1 MIKNIFLDLDDT
13 ILDFQ
18 KAEAIALSKTLTILG
33 LTPTNEIISR
43 YSQINLEQWRLLE
56 EEKCTREQVLINRFK
71 ILFLEFGINCSGLE
85 AKEQYEQLL
94 GVGHYFIPN
103 ALDILETLHTQ
114 YNLYLASNGTSAV
127 QASRIKSAGIEKFFK
142 EIFISEHI
150 GYNKPNL
157 AFFEHCF
164 DNIADFAKDETI
176 IIGDSLTS
184 DIKGGNNAEIYT
196 CWFNPNR
203 TINNTNIFPDYE
215 IIELNDISTVI
226 TKIKEIQK

>member
-18 KAEAIALSKTLTILG
+18 QAEAIALSKTLTLLG
-33 LTPTNEIISR
+33 LNPTNEIVSR
-43 YSQINLEQWRLLE
+43 YSQINAEQWRLLE

-71 ILFLEFGINCSGLE
+71 ILFLEFDINCSGLE
-85 AKEQYEQLL
+85 AKEKYEYLL
-94 GVGHYFIPN
+94 GIGHYFIPN

-114 YNLYLASNGTSAV
+114 YNLYLASNGTSIV

-150 GYNKPNL
+150 GYNKPSL

-164 DNIADFAKDETI
+164 DKITDFSKDETI

-203 TINNTNIFPDYE
+203 NINNTDILPDYE
-215 IIELNDISTVI
+215 IIKLTDISKVI
-226 TKIKEIQK
+226 NNIKKVQK